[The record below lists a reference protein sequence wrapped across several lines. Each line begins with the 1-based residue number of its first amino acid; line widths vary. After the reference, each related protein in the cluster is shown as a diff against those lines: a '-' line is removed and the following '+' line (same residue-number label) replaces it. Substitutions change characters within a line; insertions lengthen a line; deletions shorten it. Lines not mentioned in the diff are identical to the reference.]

1 MLQELSVKKIFA
13 IISSLQLEFQMGM
26 TVFNGRNGCGEIHH
40 Y

>member
-1 MLQELSVKKIFA
+1 MLQELSVKNFA

-26 TVFNGRNGCGEIHH
+26 TVLTEKRVREIHH